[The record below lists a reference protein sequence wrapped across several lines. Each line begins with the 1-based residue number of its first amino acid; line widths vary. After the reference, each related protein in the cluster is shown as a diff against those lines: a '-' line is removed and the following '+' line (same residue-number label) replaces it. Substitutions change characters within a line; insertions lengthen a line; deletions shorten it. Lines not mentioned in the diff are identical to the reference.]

1 MKFKKTIVFVSII
14 AVFIASMTVVSFVDK
29 DAAAERHEMALYE
42 TLLKLKE
49 SNPELFREKPHQ
61 WYVTLEYD
69 QWSTYGDRYDMLY
82 SKRFYSY
89 EKCTKQEAIDQ
100 TEREL
105 RREERGVH
113 NVRVYSCRQED

>member
-1 MKFKKTIVFVSII
+1 MKFKKTIIFVSII

-29 DAAAERHEMALYE
+29 DAAAERHEIALYE
-42 TLLKLKE
+42 TLLKLRE

-69 QWSTYGDRYDMLY
+69 QWSTYGDRYDRLY

-105 RREERGVH
+105 RREER
-113 NVRVYSCRQED
+113 